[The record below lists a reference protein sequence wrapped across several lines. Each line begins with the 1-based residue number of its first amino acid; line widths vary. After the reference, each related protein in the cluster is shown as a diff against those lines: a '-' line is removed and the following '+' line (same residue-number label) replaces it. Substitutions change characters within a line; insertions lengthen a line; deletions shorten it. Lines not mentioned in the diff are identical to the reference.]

1 MSSKSSSFHS
11 EGNSSTRE
19 ANISAYSDS
28 EPYSDYG
35 VDSSSNLSYSFSDVS
50 TDSSV
55 DTAISYPE
63 KGENKELSLK
73 TARSEGG
80 GDLVLSL
87 STAYTEGTSEVSS
100 SESATF
106 SDSPT
111 VDTAKEAL
119 AECTLTSVGD
129 SANTARSVDEFV
141 LPEPVFSD
149 YSLEPSETAV
159 EFPEEDIQETDTL
172 KTARLVDGIVLPKP
186 IYSEYSTE
194 PSEMAIEFSDKS
206 FDNSGIEDKCNSE
219 LSTAAD
225 GFDSRLGTAKSIG
238 NSESESDEPRYP
250 QINARLTR
258 IPHYTNEE
266 FHSIIRNAFTD
277 EYPPS
282 EYVLSEL
289 NENAIDFSAVIRK
302 PQQENEENED
312 VGQV

>member
-1 MSSKSSSFHS
+1 
-11 EGNSSTRE
+11 
-19 ANISAYSDS
+19 
-28 EPYSDYG
+28 
-35 VDSSSNLSYSFSDVS
+35 
-50 TDSSV
+50 
-55 DTAISYPE
+55 
-63 KGENKELSLK
+63 
-73 TARSEGG
+73 
-80 GDLVLSL
+80 
-87 STAYTEGTSEVSS
+87 
-100 SESATF
+100 
-106 SDSPT
+106 
-111 VDTAKEAL
+111 DTAKEAL

-129 SANTARSVDEFV
+129 SASTARSVDEFV

-159 EFPEEDIQETDTL
+159 EFPEEDIQ
-172 KTARLVDGIVLPKP
+172 VLPKP